1 MIDIIY
7 GSEHEV
13 IAILAYQLWERRGC
27 PLGSPEVDWFEARN
41 QLAVDL
47 VKSEFDLTTL
57 GMGMEASEGPW
68 GVPQD

>member
-7 GSEHEV
+7 GEEHEV

-27 PLGSPEVDWFEARN
+27 PLGSPEVDWFEAKN

-47 VKSEFDLTTL
+47 VRSEFDLTTL
-57 GMGMEASEGPW
+57 GMGMEANEGPW
-68 GVPQD
+68 GVRHH